1 MLIDPDKSYP
11 RTLATSNAPDKKTL
25 DKGSMKTT
33 RAMSPRLPHSAGG
46 PHRRSGSD
54 TAWLSPQQIHGTDCH
69 KVQSK
74 SSLPVRPGDPANVG
88 VAQARSGHTDQAHMS

>member
-11 RTLATSNAPDKKTL
+11 RTLATSNEPDKKTL

-33 RAMSPRLPHSAGG
+33 RAMSPRLPHSASVL
-46 PHRRSGSD
+46 HRSAGSD
-54 TAWLSPQQIHGTDCH
+54 TAWLSPQHIHGTDCH

-74 SSLPVRPGDPANVG
+74 SPLPVRPRGPANIG
-88 VAQARSGHTDQAHMS
+88 VVQARSGHTDCARMS